1 MGLFLSFYFIH
12 LALTMSSENPF
23 EFENFQRLLDIPMDI
38 SPYNYAATGT
48 GFAIALSVVGAA
60 WGIFIT
66 GASLLGGAVKEP
78 RIRTKNLISVI
89 FCEAVAIYGIILSII
104 FSGKLNVVAGNAFTN
119 ADWYS
124 GFAIFNGGLTVGGCN
139 LVCGICVGIVGPACA
154 LADAQKP
161 ELFVKI
167 LVVEIFGSAL
177 GLFGVIIGI
186 VMTTQA
192 KFG

>member
-1 MGLFLSFYFIH
+1 
-12 LALTMSSENPF
+12 MSESGHPF
-23 EFENFQRLLDIPMDI
+23 GYEFENFQRLLDIPMDI

-48 GFAIALSVVGAA
+48 GLAIALSVVGAA

-104 FSGKLNVVAGNAFTN
+104 FSGKMEAVSGGFTN
-119 ADWYS
+119 ADWFS

-139 LVCGICVGIVGPACA
+139 LVCGICVGIVGAACA
-154 LADAQKP
+154 LADAQRP